1 MNFWERGGQTVVG
14 RITAPQNA
22 RYQSLKLVALYGKKD
37 FADVIRDKNL
47 HMRLLSW
54 IIWVGPM

>member
-1 MNFWERGGQTVVG
+1 MVG

-22 RYQSLKLVALYGKKD
+22 RYQSLKLVALHGKKD